1 MDSLMAVSGQ
11 GIWRDVV
18 AQDPAVHQLVSAVAD
33 PRHAYLFLGSPG
45 CTKDAAARAFAALV
59 LDPSGDPDSRVARL
73 VLAGEHPDVVEIRRS
88 GAAIDVDTARS
99 IVMQASRAPTEGDRK
114 ILMLHE
120 FHLLS
125 PAGAATLLKVVEE
138 PPPST
143 MFVILADVDAP
154 ELITIASRCVKVR
167 FRTLEDSDVD
177 AALRARGIPATQAS
191 EAALGAQGDLDRAL
205 VLAADPRL
213 AERRRVFADLPHHLD
228 GTGATVIRLSADILE
243 LIEAAAGPLHERHR
257 EELEDLERRIE
268 TFGER
273 GAGRKAMEDRH
284 KREIR
289 RHRTDELRAGLTAMA
304 RTYRDLVVDGAPTRR
319 PDAVIHAVERLHT
332 AMRHLDRNVN
342 EALLLQ
348 ALLYDLPTI

>member
-99 IVMQASRAPTEGDRK
+99 

-319 PDAVIHAVERLHT
+319 PDAMIHAVERLHT